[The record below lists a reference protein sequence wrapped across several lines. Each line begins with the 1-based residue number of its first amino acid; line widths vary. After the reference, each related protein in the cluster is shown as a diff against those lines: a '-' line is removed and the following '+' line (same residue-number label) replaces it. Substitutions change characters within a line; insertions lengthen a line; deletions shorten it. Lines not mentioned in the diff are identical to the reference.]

1 MKILILGAAGQVGS
15 ALVKH
20 GRKRGFEILGMSSS
34 ELDITNLRNVDAV
47 FAQVKP
53 DLVINAS
60 AYTAVD
66 KAESDSEL
74 AYSVNELGPKLLAK
88 ACRKAGISLFHIST
102 DYVFDGASNGAY
114 SENDLTNPQS
124 VYGRSKLLGEL
135 AVKENLDQYIIL
147 RTSWVFSETG
157 SNFVKTML
165 RLGAEREKL
174 SIVSDQVGGPTS
186 ADRIATM
193 LLTIAA
199 RVGDK
204 QDVEWGTYH
213 FSGLPYC
220 SWYEFAKEIFQQ
232 AESMRLISKAPE
244 LASIP
249 SFEYPTPAPRPLN
262 SRLDCSK
269 IYTEFGIE
277 PDDWRQSLK
286 EVLLKLGNHI

>member
-1 MKILILGAAGQVGS
+1 MKILISGAAGQVGS
-15 ALVKH
+15 ALVKN
-20 GRKRGFEILGMSSS
+20 GCKRGFEIFGMSSS

-66 KAESDSEL
+66 KAESDSGR
-74 AYSVNELGPKLLAK
+74 AYEVNELGPKLLAQ
-88 ACRKAGISLFHIST
+88 ACRKIGIPLFHIST
-102 DYVFDGASNGAY
+102 DYVFDGFSNGTY
-114 SENDLTNPQS
+114 SESDLTNPQS

-186 ADRIATM
+186 ADSIANA
-193 LLTIAA
+193 LLTIAS
-199 RVGDK
+199 RVKGK
-204 QDVEWGTYH
+204 QDINWGTYH
-213 FSGLPYC
+213 FTGQPYC
-220 SWYEFAKEIFQQ
+220 SWYELAKGIFHQ
-232 AESMRLISKAPE
+232 AESLKMNSKQPV
-244 LASIP
+244 LTSIAS
-249 SFEYPTPAPRPLN
+249 SDYPTPAPRPLN
-262 SRLDCSK
+262 SKLDCSK
-269 IYTEFGIE
+269 IYDEFGIQ
-277 PDDWRQSLK
+277 PDNWKQSLK
-286 EVLLKLGNHI
+286 DVLLKLK

>member
-1 MKILILGAAGQVGS
+1 MKILVTGASGQVGT
-15 ALVKH
+15 ALVKQ
-20 GRKRGFEILGMSSS
+20 GFQQGFEMFGMSSS
-34 ELDITNLRNVDAV
+34 ELDITNLLNVDAV
-47 FAQVKP
+47 LAQVKP

-66 KAESDSEL
+66 RAETDSER
-74 AYSVNELGPKLLAK
+74 AYAVNELGPRLLAK
-88 ACRKAGISLFHIST
+88 ACLEAGIPLFHIST
-102 DYVFDGASNGAY
+102 DYVFDGVSNGVY

-124 VYGRSKLLGEL
+124 VYGRSKLMGEL

-186 ADRIATM
+186 ADSIANA
-193 LLTIAA
+193 LLCIAA
-199 RVGDK
+199 RVSDK

-213 FSGLPYC
+213 FTGHPYC

-232 AESMRLISKAPE
+232 VESLRLICKAPE
-244 LASIP
+244 LTSIP
-249 SFEYPTPAPRPLN
+249 SSEYPTPAPRPLN
-262 SRLDCSK
+262 SKLDCSK
-269 IYTEFGIE
+269 IYEEFGIQ
-277 PDDWRQSLK
+277 PDDWKKSLK
-286 EVLLKLGNHI
+286 DVVLKLK